1 MSKINDIL
9 DEVKIPKVMKVKQR
23 FDRTM
28 INDVSKELYNQ
39 LMSKEVSSKINKGDR
54 IAITAGSRGI
64 SQYKTLMK
72 VIVEFIKESG
82 GEPFIVPSMGS
93 HGGATA
99 KGQEKMLN
107 KLGITEES
115 IGAPIISSMEVVEIG
130 KSQKNLP
137 VYIDKNAYEADG
149 IILLNRVKMHTSFR
163 GKYESGL
170 VKMLAIGLAKRK
182 GADMTHSL
190 RYENMAENIVAVGK
204 VGLENLNI
212 ICGVAT
218 IENGYDEVAQ
228 MFVLNKEE
236 ILEKEPQIL
245 EESKKLMPKI
255 YLQDIDV
262 LIVKEIGKNISGT
275 GMDTNIIGRFHTEC
289 ARGGPKTIK
298 LGLLDITDNS
308 NGNGNGIGL
317 ADFISKKLYE
327 KLDLEAT
334 YLNAITSTEPNSV
347 KLPPVLDNDEYVFK
361 ACIKLCGKNNI
372 EDIKMVIIDNT
383 KHLEEIYMSHSAVNS
398 IVEKGSIEVIGELKK
413 VKFDE
418 EGNYVGSYDLVN
430 YSI

>member
-9 DEVKIPKVMKVKQR
+9 DEVKIPKVMKVKQK

-39 LMSKEVSSKINKGDR
+39 LISKEISSKIKKGDR

-64 SQYKTLMK
+64 SKYKELMK
-72 VIVEFIKESG
+72 GIVAFIKESG

-99 KGQEKMLN
+99 QGQEKMLS

-115 IGAPIISSMEVVEIG
+115 TGAPIISSMEVVEIG
-130 KSQKNLP
+130 KSKKNLP

-228 MFVLNKEE
+228 LFVLDKEE
-236 ILEKEPQIL
+236 ILEKEPFIL
-245 EESKKLMPKI
+245 EESKKLMPKV

-289 ARGGPKTIK
+289 ASGGPKTIK

-317 ADFISKKLYE
+317 ADFVSNKLYE

-347 KLPPVLDNDEYVFK
+347 KLPPVLDNDKYVFK

-383 KHLEEIYMSHSAVNS
+383 KHLEEIYMSHSAINS
-398 IVEKGSIEVIGELKK
+398 IIEKSSIEVIGELKK

-418 EGNYVGSYDLVN
+418 KGNYVDSYDLVN
-430 YSI
+430 YNA

>member
-9 DEVKIPKVMKVKQR
+9 EEVQIPKIIKVKQK
-23 FDRTM
+23 FNKTKL
-28 INDVSKELYNQ
+28 NNAPGELRNQ
-39 LMSKEVSSKINKGDR
+39 LVDKNINNKIYKGAR

-64 SQYKTLMK
+64 SQYKYLMK
-72 VIVEFIKESG
+72 VIVEFIKENG

-99 KGQEKMLN
+99 KGQEKMLY

-115 IGAPIISSMEVVEIG
+115 IGAPIVSSMEVVEIG
-130 KSQKNLP
+130 RSEKNLP

-170 VKMLAIGLAKRK
+170 VKMLAIGLGKRK

-190 RYENMAENIVAVGK
+190 RYENMADNIVAVGK
-204 VGLENLNI
+204 VALEKLNI
-212 ICGVAT
+212 ICGIAT
-218 IENGYDEVAQ
+218 IENGYDEVAKVY
-228 MFVLNKEE
+228 VLNKEE

-255 YLQDIDV
+255 YLSDIDV
-262 LIVKEIGKNISGT
+262 LIVKQIGKNISGT
-275 GMDTNIIGRFHTEC
+275 GMDTNIIGRFHTD
-289 ARGGPKTIK
+289 AASGGPKTIK
-298 LGLLDITDNS
+298 LGLLDITDKS
-308 NGNGNGIGL
+308 DGNGNGIGL
-317 ADFISKKLYE
+317 ADFVSKRLYE

-383 KHLEEIYMSHSAVNS
+383 KYLEEIYMSQYAVNS
-398 IVEKGSIEVIGELKK
+398 VVEKSYIDIIGEFNEVNFDKK
-413 VKFDE
+413 
-418 EGNYVGSYDLVN
+418 GNYISDYSLLN
-430 YSI
+430 YNA